1 MERLTARGSDSPEQ
15 IERRLAAAREELGA
29 RDEFPYHVVQR
40 RSGAC
45 PAGACSA
52 CRYDVSA
59 LIKPRLDKLLERVDS
74 HYAVVLVAAKR
85 ARQINSYYHNLGEG
99 TFDEYPP
106 PMVETGSK
114 NYLKI
119 SLEEIAAGKIK
130 YRYR

>member
-1 MERLTARGSDSPEQ
+1 MISPRIDQ
-15 IERRLAAAREELGA
+15 LL
-29 RDEFPYHVVQR
+29 DE
-40 RSGAC
+40 
-45 PAGACSA
+45 
-52 CRYDVSA
+52 
-59 LIKPRLDKLLERVDS
+59 VDS
-74 HYAVVLVAAKR
+74 YYASVIVAAKR